1 MSLATIKR
9 QPSLQS
15 AVAQL
20 LTTPSASS
28 RFAVKSTQCCFS
40 KRRPRRDLDTRV
52 VPKCHSL
59 KFVQPLQSQNHAV
72 VLNRTSN
79 LLLCGGKRFA
89 STSAS
94 GSGSTSCGS
103 GSVENNANS
112 EQVIGSGTIRT
123 STQSLQ
129 LIITFWYR
137 ATLYSLFFA
146 AHCHCIW

>member
-112 EQVIGSGTIRT
+112 EQVIGSGISILLNPR
-123 STQSLQ
+123 STLVASSWPPMYSA
-129 LIITFWYR
+129 LI
-137 ATLYSLFFA
+137 
-146 AHCHCIW
+146 